1 LLTCSKEK
9 SINSVEINSIVDT
22 LQTTI
27 GEPIY
32 YTLNVNHS
40 DTIIIQF
47 PDWEFDNFLELRN
60 LSTKNENN
68 KTVARLEIVFWDTG
82 LISIPELNINFLNR
96 DSTLAYSMKSD
107 SLGIEVVS
115 IKDKNPSLTD
125 ISDDIL
131 PIKEP
136 VPINLSMPL
145 ALIIQVVLLV
155 ILLFGIILLWRKRV
169 SAAVPIGNHSKRA
182 ENPAHI
188 AMKKLDELRKFDL
201 DQENHKKEFYIQLS
215 FILREYLENS
225 FFIRTLE
232 MTTQEIDSNRNI
244 IPFETDLIDKLI
256 KVLSMADLVK
266 YAKYDKNSDKCF
278 SDLEDAAFIIEAS
291 SNILI

>member
-1 LLTCSKEK
+1 M
-9 SINSVEINSIVDT
+9 
-22 LQTTI
+22 
-27 GEPIY
+27 
-32 YTLNVNHS
+32 
-40 DTIIIQF
+40 
-47 PDWEFDNFLELRN
+47 
-60 LSTKNENN
+60 
-68 KTVARLEIVFWDTG
+68 FWDTG

-107 SLGIEVVS
+107 SLDIEVVS

-169 SAAVPIGNHSKRA
+169 SAAVPIDNHSKRA

-278 SDLEDAAFIIEAS
+278 SDLEDAVFIIEAS
-291 SNILI
+291 SNFLI

>member
-1 LLTCSKEK
+1 MLTCSKEK

-82 LISIPELNINFLNR
+82 LISIPELDINFLNR

-107 SLGIEVVS
+107 SLDIEVVS

-155 ILLFGIILLWRKRV
+155 ILLFGIILLWRERV
-169 SAAVPIGNHSKRA
+169 SAAVPIDNHSKRA

-278 SDLEDAAFIIEAS
+278 SDLEDGVFIIEAS
-291 SNILI
+291 SKFLI

>member
-1 LLTCSKEK
+1 MLTCSKEK

-107 SLGIEVVS
+107 SLDIEVVS

-145 ALIIQVVLLV
+145 ALIIQVGLLV

-169 SAAVPIGNHSKRA
+169 SAAVPIDNHSKRA

-278 SDLEDAAFIIEAS
+278 SDLEDAVFIIEAS
-291 SNILI
+291 SNFLI

>member
-1 LLTCSKEK
+1 MLTCSKEK

-40 DTIIIQF
+40 DTTIIQF

-96 DSTLAYSMKSD
+96 DSTLAYSIKSD
-107 SLGIEVVS
+107 SLDIEVVS

-169 SAAVPIGNHSKRA
+169 NAAVPIDNHSKRA

-188 AMKKLDELRKFDL
+188 AMKKLDKLRKFDL

-232 MTTQEIDSNRNI
+232 MTTQEIDFNRNI

-278 SDLEDAAFIIEAS
+278 SDLEDAVFIIEAS
-291 SNILI
+291 SNFLI

>member
-1 LLTCSKEK
+1 MLTCSKEK

-107 SLGIEVVS
+107 SFDIEVVS

-169 SAAVPIGNHSKRA
+169 NAAVPIENHSKRA

-278 SDLEDAAFIIEAS
+278 SDLEDAVFIIEES
-291 SNILI
+291 SNFLI

>member
-1 LLTCSKEK
+1 M
-9 SINSVEINSIVDT
+9 
-22 LQTTI
+22 
-27 GEPIY
+27 
-32 YTLNVNHS
+32 
-40 DTIIIQF
+40 
-47 PDWEFDNFLELRN
+47 
-60 LSTKNENN
+60 
-68 KTVARLEIVFWDTG
+68 FWDTG

-107 SLGIEVVS
+107 SLDIEVVS
-115 IKDKNPSLTD
+115 IKDKNPSLID

-136 VPINLSMPL
+136 VPINPRMPL
-145 ALIIQVVLLV
+145 GLIIQVVLLV

-169 SAAVPIGNHSKRA
+169 NTAVPIENNSKRA

-278 SDLEDAAFIIEAS
+278 SDLEDAVFIIEAS
-291 SNILI
+291 SNFLI

>member
-107 SLGIEVVS
+107 SLDIEVVS
-115 IKDKNPSLTD
+115 IKDKNPSLAD

-136 VPINLSMPL
+136 VPINPRMPL
-145 ALIIQVVLLV
+145 GLIIQVVLLL

-169 SAAVPIGNHSKRA
+169 NTAALIDNHSKRA

-278 SDLEDAAFIIEAS
+278 SDLEDAVFIIEAS
-291 SNILI
+291 SNFLI

>member
-96 DSTLAYSMKSD
+96 DSTLAYSIKSD
-107 SLGIEVVS
+107 SLDIEVVS

-145 ALIIQVVLLV
+145 ALIIQVGLLV

-169 SAAVPIGNHSKRA
+169 SAAVPIDNHSKRA

-278 SDLEDAAFIIEAS
+278 SDLEDAVFIIEAS
-291 SNILI
+291 SNFLI

>member
-1 LLTCSKEK
+1 MLTCSKEK

-96 DSTLAYSMKSD
+96 DSTLAYSIKSD
-107 SLGIEVVS
+107 SLDIEVVS

-169 SAAVPIGNHSKRA
+169 NVAVPIENHSKRA

-232 MTTQEIDSNRNI
+232 MTTQEIDFNRNI

-291 SNILI
+291 SNFLI

>member
-1 LLTCSKEK
+1 MLTCSKEK

-107 SLGIEVVS
+107 SLDIEVVS

-145 ALIIQVVLLV
+145 GLIIQVVLLV

-169 SAAVPIGNHSKRA
+169 NAAVPIENHSKRA

-232 MTTQEIDSNRNI
+232 MTTQEIDNNRNI

-278 SDLEDAAFIIEAS
+278 SDLEDAVSIIEAS
-291 SNILI
+291 SNFLI

>member
-1 LLTCSKEK
+1 MLTCSKEK

-96 DSTLAYSMKSD
+96 DSTLAYSIKSD
-107 SLGIEVVS
+107 SLDIEVVS
-115 IKDKNPSLTD
+115 IKDKNPSLAD

-145 ALIIQVVLLV
+145 GLIIQVVLLV

-169 SAAVPIGNHSKRA
+169 STAAPIDNHSKRA

-232 MTTQEIDSNRNI
+232 MTTQEIDFNRNI

-278 SDLEDAAFIIEAS
+278 SDLEDAVFIIEAS
-291 SNILI
+291 SNFLI